1 MHKLISSCWSIEHH
15 QLPNIKGPVYVIS
28 ILENFSRML
37 LAFAISERQDT
48 AAYLRVLAKA
58 LRNYGAPEAIVTDS
72 GGVFYS
78 KRAMAIYE
86 ALDIHKER
94 IDPRQS
100 WQNYIEAH
108 FVIMR
113 LLANYYLN
121 KSSTLD
127 EMKKAHRK
135 FIRDYNCQIHFAHRE
150 RQDGWQQYPVMG
162 TSSKSENNRKKKR
175 SHEHLRRM
183 NKRIC
188 GRDVFAPL
196 IGEPE
201 AEQVLL

>member
-1 MHKLISSCWSIEHH
+1 MKVPVEALDEASPWEEVTCLNLPLTKSSPKCVHRELIELSTMSYGSTRRHEYWSIDIRYIEHH
-15 QLPNIKGPVYVIS
+15 QLPDIKGPVYVIS

-37 LAFAISERQDT
+37 LASAISERQDT

-86 ALDIHKER
+86 ALDIRKER

-108 FVIMR
+108 
-113 LLANYYLN
+113 LY
-121 KSSTLD
+121 
-127 EMKKAHRK
+127 
-135 FIRDYNCQIHFAHRE
+135 
-150 RQDGWQQYPVMG
+150 VMW
-162 TSSKSENNRKKKR
+162 T
-175 SHEHLRRM
+175 
-183 NKRIC
+183 
-188 GRDVFAPL
+188 
-196 IGEPE
+196 
-201 AEQVLL
+201 